1 MSGTLELYGDALQL
15 YADNLVLYAGGPPVT
30 PSGAGGWLRR
40 RRR

>member
-1 MSGTLELYGDALQL
+1 MTGILELYGDALQL
-15 YADNLVLYAGGPPVT
+15 YADNLVLYDGLPPAT